1 MQLPKYVYSRLV
13 KIDSPYQQMQ
23 SFLSPP
29 PPLPGRLGEMGAH
42 WKGSIVYENVLPY
55 RVHYSEMNLKF

>member
-29 PPLPGRLGEMGAH
+29 PPPLPEEMFDLSLSPGVRTVDTLHHITHLQAD
-42 WKGSIVYENVLPY
+42 
-55 RVHYSEMNLKF
+55 

>member
-29 PPLPGRLGEMGAH
+29 PPLPEEMFDLSLSPGVRTVDTLH
-42 WKGSIVYENVLPY
+42 HITHL
-55 RVHYSEMNLKF
+55 